1 MSDEFMNGAG
11 GDTGNTGTDPHA
23 YTEPEHTNES
33 EPMYS
38 QPEPETTSYYSQQ
51 NYNQAQYDPN
61 NLGKPDYSN
70 MNYNQNQQGYSQ
82 QNYNQQSYNQA
93 GYGQPNY
100 NQQPYGQPGMAQ
112 KSDSNGFGIASLVL
126 GIISIF
132 TFFCCINY
140 ILAIIAIILGVVQLV
155 RSSQKGLAIGGIVT
169 AAISILGSIIF
180 WIFVSVAGAEE
191 IGPMQQYME
200 EYIQEY
206 EMQNSDAF

>member
-1 MSDEFMNGAG
+1 MSDEFMNGTG

-38 QPEPETTSYYSQQ
+38 QPEQETTSYYSQQ

-70 MNYNQNQQGYSQ
+70 MNYNQNQQGY
-82 QNYNQQSYNQA
+82 NQQSYNQA

-100 NQQPYGQPGMAQ
+100 NQQPYGQPGMVQ

-140 ILAIIAIILGVVQLV
+140 ILAITAIILGAVQLV

-169 AAISILGSIIF
+169 AGISILGSIIF

-191 IGPMQQYME
+191 LEPMQQYME

-206 EMQNSDAF
+206 EMKNGDAF